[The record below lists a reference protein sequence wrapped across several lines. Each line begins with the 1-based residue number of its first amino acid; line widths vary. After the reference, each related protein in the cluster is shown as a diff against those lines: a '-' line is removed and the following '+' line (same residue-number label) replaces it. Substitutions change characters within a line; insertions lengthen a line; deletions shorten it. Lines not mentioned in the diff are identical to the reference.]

1 MQENHSNPNP
11 ALTPEQGPM
20 GNSQESGRARTIP
33 TGRRAPTGRMPQF
46 AVSRERISNGFWS
59 NLRDFLTERSVR
71 MPAGKV
77 PAPFTPAQYRPGLME
92 NLKEILH
99 STPRIAVPAGV
110 TPLDEKWKPEFPS
123 FWQNVRDMISPPKW
137 PPLRVTSKS
146 VRVKE
151 IWSKDNNFWWTQAVG
166 LAINVGIVALL
177 TVPLVQHFFPNKTQ
191 ASPKLSVE
199 PIDISPYIA
208 KLPAGK
214 DKAGGGGGGG
224 ERQQAP
230 PTRGKAPKFA
240 WTQLTPPVVKLH
252 NLNPKLAAD
261 PTLLGPPDLKVQ
273 SPNLPNFGDP
283 LAKVVNDSAGPGG
296 GAGIGTGCCGG
307 IGSGDGGGLG
317 PGSGGGTGGGVFRA
331 GTGGVGTPICVYCPD
346 PVYSE
351 EARKAKYQGT
361 VVLNVVVTS
370 DGRAT
375 NISVIKGPGLGL
387 EEKAME
393 AVRGWKFKPA
403 VGPNGKPVNVIVP
416 IEVTFRLF

>member
-1 MQENHSNPNP
+1 MS
-11 ALTPEQGPM
+11 QGLW
-20 GNSQESGRARTIP
+20 G
-33 TGRRAPTGRMPQF
+33 
-46 AVSRERISNGFWS
+46 
-59 NLRDFLTERSVR
+59 NLRDFLSEPSV
-71 MPAGKV
+71 KV
-77 PAPFTPAQYRPGLME
+77 PRTTAGSPFTPTEYRPGLFE
-92 NLKEILH
+92 NLKEIL
-99 STPRIAVPAGV
+99 SPSPRVAVAAGV
-110 TPLDEKWKPEFPS
+110 APLDEKWKPEFPS
-123 FWQNVRDMISPPKW
+123 FWQNVRDIISPPKL
-137 PPLRVTSKS
+137 PPLKVTSKP

-151 IWSKDNNFWWTQAVG
+151 IWSKDENFWWTQGIG
-166 LAINVGIVALL
+166 LAINIGIVALL
-177 TVPLVQHFFPNKTQ
+177 TVPLVQHFLPTHTQ
-191 ASPKLSVE
+191 ASTKLSVE

-252 NLNPKLAAD
+252 NLNPRLPAD
-261 PTLLGPPDLKVQ
+261 PTLLGPPDLKIA
-273 SPNLPNFGDP
+273 SPNLPNYGDP
-283 LAKVVNDSAGPGG
+283 MAKIVNDSAGPGG

-307 IGSGDGGGLG
+307 IGSGDGAGLG

-331 GTGGVGTPICVYCPD
+331 GTGGVGTPICLYCPD
-346 PVYSE
+346 PQYSE

-403 VGPNGKPVNVIVP
+403 VGPNGKAVNVIVP

>member
-1 MQENHSNPNP
+1 MLENHSSPNVGPTPKQVSSVDSSVSHVRSAP
-11 ALTPEQGPM
+11 A
-20 GNSQESGRARTIP
+20 GRV
-33 TGRRAPTGRMPQF
+33 PQF
-46 AVSRERISNGFWS
+46 AVSRERISKGFWS
-59 NLRDFLTERSVR
+59 NLRDFLNERSVKL
-71 MPAGKV
+71 PVSKV
-77 PAPFTPAQYRPGLME
+77 PVPFTPAQYRPGLIE
-92 NLKEILH
+92 NFKEILH
-99 STPRIAVPAGV
+99 PAPRAVAAAGV
-110 TPLDEKWKPEFPS
+110 APLDKKWNPEFPS
-123 FWQNVRDMISPPKW
+123 FWQNLRDMISPPKL
-137 PPLRVTSKS
+137 PPLKVTSKP

-151 IWSKDNNFWWTQAVG
+151 IWSKDNNFWWTQVVG

-177 TVPLVQHFFPNKTQ
+177 TVPLMQHFFPNKTQ
-191 ASPKLSVE
+191 ASPKLIVD

-208 KLPAGK
+208 KLPPGK

-240 WTQLTPPVVKLH
+240 WNQLTPPVVKLH

-283 LAKVVNDSAGPGG
+283 LAKVLNDSAGPGG

-317 PGSGGGTGGGVFRA
+317 PGSGGGTGGGAYRA
-331 GTGGVGTPICVYCPD
+331 GTGGVGMPVCVYCPD
-346 PVYSE
+346 PIYSE

-387 EEKAME
+387 EEKAIE

-416 IEVTFRLF
+416 IEVTFHLF

>member
-1 MQENHSNPNP
+1 MPENHPNSNSTLSPTPGAPSSSPNSAERLP
-11 ALTPEQGPM
+11 
-20 GNSQESGRARTIP
+20 GRA
-33 TGRRAPTGRMPQF
+33 APAGQIPQF
-46 AVSRERISNGFWS
+46 QVSKGKISNGFIS
-59 NLRDFLTERSVR
+59 NLRDFLTERSV
-71 MPAGKV
+71 KV
-77 PAPFTPAQYRPGLME
+77 PPGRGGTPFTPPQYRAGLME
-92 NLKEILH
+92 NLKEILRPA
-99 STPRIAVPAGV
+99 PRLAIPAGA

-123 FWQNVRDMISPPKW
+123 FWQNIRDMISPPKL
-137 PPLRVTSKS
+137 PPLKVTSKP

-151 IWSKDNNFWWTQAVG
+151 IWSKDQNFWWTQAIG

-177 TVPLVQHFFPNKTQ
+177 TVPLVQHLMPQHTQ
-191 ASPKLSVE
+191 ASSKIGVE
-199 PIDISPYIA
+199 PIDISPYMA

-224 ERQQAP
+224 ERMQTP

-240 WTQLTPPVVKLH
+240 WTQFTPPVVKLH
-252 NLNPKLAAD
+252 NLNPKLAMD
-261 PTLLGPPDLKVQ
+261 PTLLGPPDLKIN

-346 PVYSE
+346 PQYSE

-361 VVLNVVVTS
+361 VVLNVVVTT

-403 VGPNGKPVNVIVP
+403 VGPNGKAVNVIVP